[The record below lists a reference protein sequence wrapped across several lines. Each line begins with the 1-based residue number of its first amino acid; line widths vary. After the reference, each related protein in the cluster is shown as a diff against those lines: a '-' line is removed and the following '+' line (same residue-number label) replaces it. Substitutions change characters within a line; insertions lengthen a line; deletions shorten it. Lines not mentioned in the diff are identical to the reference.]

1 VPHRQ
6 ARGQIVEHA
15 DVFALDLHRAL
26 VEQLPEALSSLS
38 PAPLTQG
45 SLAVLGV
52 ERGVYQL
59 FERGQPVYVGKS
71 EEPLATRLDQ
81 HCRRCSGRRN
91 IDVADMSFRCLYV
104 DAFVD
109 AAAPERMLIER
120 YQEGGLAPWN
130 NDVGF
135 APKDVGRN
143 RDGGRPGTWFLDHP
157 VAYDAVLTLSQGGR
171 RLPMEDA
178 LRVIRTAV
186 PFDLFRYAS
195 RKSRE
200 PRDRMDAESDYP
212 GSQVDVPVGGTSV
225 LNHVRAIVEGLP
237 IGWQAT
243 VLPQGVILYKEIRE
257 YTYALAG
264 WRKTRDGV
272 ETVAQA
278 VH

>member
-1 VPHRQ
+1 M
-6 ARGQIVEHA
+6 
-15 DVFALDLHRAL
+15 
-26 VEQLPEALSSLS
+26 
-38 PAPLTQG
+38 
-45 SLAVLGV
+45 LGG

-59 FERGQPVYVGKS
+59 FQDGQPVYVGKS

-81 HCRRCSGRRN
+81 HRRRCSGRRN
-91 IDVADMSFRCLYV
+91 IDAADMSFSCLYV

-120 YQEGGLAPWN
+120 YQREGMAPWN

-157 VAYDAVLTLSQGGR
+157 VAYDTDLTLPQAGQ
-171 RLPMEDA
+171 RLPMEQA
-178 LRVIRTAV
+178 LRLIRTAV

-195 RKSRE
+195 KKSRE
-200 PRDRMDAESDYP
+200 QRDQMDAENDYP
-212 GSQVDVPVGGTSV
+212 GSRVDIPVGASSV
-225 LNHVRAIVEGLP
+225 LDHVRAIVEGLP

-243 VLPQGVILYKEIRE
+243 VLPQGVILYKENRD

-264 WRKTRDGV
+264 WRSTRSGV
-272 ETVAQA
+272 EA
-278 VH
+278 VIGAPG